1 MGIDGR
7 IFPVSAMPARRGAHT
22 GELDFMDIWYPIQVK
37 QQDKV
42 GRPDID
48 KFEAAMMREERTKG
62 FFVSFAYSSDAM
74 TEIGRF
80 FRQTGKIVVPF
91 TVTEILNEQIAQKLA

>member
-62 FFVSFAYSSDAM
+62 TFVSFAYSSDAM